1 VSSLLSKE
9 FLIFFGSSAIL
20 CYVSFLWLRFC
31 MVFKWFPSSALV
43 VLTGMSLLFIP
54 KSQVHASETCVAFQP
69 LGSQTYEVRKSIS
82 STGVT
87 PGVRNNWDT
96 DFVVPGGTRF
106 TRYIAT
112 ITSETPDN
120 YNIIANF
127 KFPDQSKAQVFRRD
141 GVRLVGGVPFQI
153 IGDPPTGA
161 RQPFQINMNVS
172 GRQGATYRL
181 SVSGCSR

>member
-1 VSSLLSKE
+1 MILNRLCLGAFVVLSGVS
-9 FLIFFGSSAIL
+9 
-20 CYVSFLWLRFC
+20 VSFSFQTQ
-31 MVFKWFPSSALV
+31 A
-43 VLTGMSLLFIP
+43 
-54 KSQVHASETCVAFQP
+54 QASEDCIAFRP
-69 LGSQTYEVRKSIS
+69 IGSNNYVVRKSVS

-96 DFVVPGGTRF
+96 DFVVPGGQRF
-106 TRYIAT
+106 VRYIAT

-120 YNIIANF
+120 YTIISNF
-127 KFPDQSKAQVFRRD
+127 KFPDNTTAQVFRRD

-153 IGDPPTGA
+153 VGDPPASA

-181 SVSGCSR
+181 SVSGCTRV

>member
-1 VSSLLSKE
+1 MLLYRLCLRA
-9 FLIFFGSSAIL
+9 LIFGSG
-20 CYVSFLWLRFC
+20 VS
-31 MVFKWFPSSALV
+31 
-43 VLTGMSLLFIP
+43 GLLGL
-54 KSQVHASETCVAFQP
+54 QVQAQASEDCIAFRP
-69 LGSQTYEVRKSIS
+69 LGSDGYVVRKSVS

-96 DFVVPGGTRF
+96 DFVVPGGKRF
-106 TRYIAT
+106 IRYIAT

-120 YNIIANF
+120 YNIISNF
-127 KFPDQSKAQVFRRD
+127 KFPDNTTAQVFRRD

-153 IGDPPTGA
+153 VGDPPASA

-181 SVSGCSR
+181 SVSGCTKV